1 MGKPYQRLPGPP
13 DGLTPDALKER
24 RYAVAEVTEV
34 NATEA
39 EDQP

>member
-1 MGKPYQRLPGPP
+1 MGKPYQRWSGPY
-13 DGLTPDALKER
+13 DGLTPDAAKVR

-34 NATEA
+34 NAREA